1 MQERT
6 FEMDLFKTETGKSID
21 ELWKEC
27 VEELK
32 QKK

>member
-6 FEMDLFKTETGKSID
+6 YEIDLFKEATGKSVD
-21 ELWKEC
+21 DLWKEC

-32 QKK
+32 HKK